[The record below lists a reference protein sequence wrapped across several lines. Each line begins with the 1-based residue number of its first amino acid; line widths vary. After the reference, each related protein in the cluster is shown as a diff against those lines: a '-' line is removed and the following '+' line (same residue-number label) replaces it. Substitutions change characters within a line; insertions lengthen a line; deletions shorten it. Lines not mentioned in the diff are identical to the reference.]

1 MDFVE
6 GLPRSGSANAIL
18 VVVDRYSKFAH
29 FIALRHP
36 FTALSVA
43 RLFLDNVY
51 KLHGMPQAILSN
63 HDKVFTSNLWKL
75 LFKLSGTEL

>member
-6 GLPRSGSANAIL
+6 GLPRSGSVNAIL